1 MLRHVDGV
9 RAHLGAAWA
18 AERQRVFLWV
28 PVLFGAGGGLYLSL
42 PAEPIGWIA
51 PAVAGLFA
59 LAAMLLRRHT
69 APALGLAALA
79 LLAAGVA
86 AADWRTDRVSAP
98 VLADPIG
105 PTDVSGRVVW
115 VGAGVG
121 PQRYLL
127 DRVSI
132 EGLATTETPA
142 RVRISARST
151 VPDGVGVPGSWLT
164 ARASLRPPP
173 APAEPGAWDFAR
185 QAWFQRIGAVGFVY
199 GAPAPTAAPEGEG
212 GGLLSPAVASP
223 PLGLRADSRSHR
235 TVGGGRLRRRF
246 SPAIGVPSTRRR

>member
-51 PAVAGLFA
+51 PAAAGLFA
-59 LAAMLLRRHT
+59 LAALLLRRHT

-98 VLADPIG
+98 VLAAPIG

-115 VGAGVG
+115 VGAGDG

-132 EGLATTETPA
+132 GGLA
-142 RVRISARST
+142 SGG
-151 VPDGVGVPGSWLT
+151 D
-164 ARASLRPPP
+164 ARARADQRSQHGPRRRGR
-173 APAEPGAWDFAR
+173 AGIVAHGARFA
-185 QAWFQRIGAVGFVY
+185 QA
-199 GAPAPTAAPEGEG
+199 AAGTG
-212 GGLLSPAVASP
+212 RARGV
-223 PLGLRADSRSHR
+223 GLRAAGVVPADRR
-235 TVGGGRLRRRF
+235 RRLRLRRAGAEGR
-246 SPAIGVPSTRRR
+246 A

>member
-59 LAAMLLRRHT
+59 LAALLLRRHT

-86 AADWRTDRVSAP
+86 RRRLAHRPGQRTGSRRPHWPDRRFRARC
-98 VLADPIG
+98 L
-105 PTDVSGRVVW
+105 GRC
-115 VGAGVG
+115 
-121 PQRYLL
+121 R
-127 DRVSI
+127 R
-132 EGLATTETPA
+132 PA
-142 RVRISARST
+142 RSVT
-151 VPDGVGVPGSWLT
+151 SW
-164 ARASLRPPP
+164 
-173 APAEPGAWDFAR
+173 
-185 QAWFQRIGAVGFVY
+185 IV
-199 GAPAPTAAPEGEG
+199 
-212 GGLLSPAVASP
+212 
-223 PLGLRADSRSHR
+223 
-235 TVGGGRLRRRF
+235 
-246 SPAIGVPSTRRR
+246 